1 MPGNG
6 QSDHAPARTNFRDWP
21 VHGTLL
27 KTCAHGHSMSYEVST
42 TRGGLEEGWMPTIEG
57 KEGRLWIDA
66 YVKKAGKLA
75 GLAGAVRTLV
85 KKTAASCEEYV
96 SPWKVPSFD
105 SNGPLCCFVL
115 GEEHV
120 TLAFLRGAALP
131 DPEKLLEGK
140 ARFVRNIRLR
150 SLADVK
156 RPGVK
161 KLIAEATKLNR
172 KDPPSGMMVGME
184 KRKAKTIKR

>member
-1 MPGNG
+1 
-6 QSDHAPARTNFRDWP
+6 
-21 VHGTLL
+21 
-27 KTCAHGHSMSYEVST
+27 
-42 TRGGLEEGWMPTIEG
+42 MPTIEG

-75 GLAGAVRTLV
+75 GVARAVRTLV
-85 KKTAASCEEYV
+85 KKTAAGCEEYV

-115 GEEHV
+115 GKEHV
-120 TLAFLRGAALP
+120 TLAFLRGAALL
-131 DPEKLLEGK
+131 DPENLLEGK

-150 SLADVK
+150 SMADVK

-161 KLIAEATKLNR
+161 KLIAEAARLNR
-172 KDPPSGMMVGME
+172 KDPPSGMMVGMD
-184 KRKAKTIKR
+184 KRRKKAGK